1 MLKVRHIN
9 DSKDEVGIDEAGRGC
24 LWGPL
29 IAAAV
34 QWPDEKNWTEEIR
47 TISAQIKD
55 SKKLSAKRR
64 AVLEKAKK
72 TLYCLGYWMY
82 RGK

>member
-1 MLKVRHIN
+1 MLKLRHIN
-9 DSKDEVGIDEAGRGC
+9 DSKEEVGIDEAGRGC

-55 SKKLSAKRR
+55 
-64 AVLEKAKK
+64 
-72 TLYCLGYWMY
+72 
-82 RGK
+82 